1 MKTNKPKYPIHQ
13 CALYKCKTKKKLE
26 SLLTIEPGDLKNI
39 QHTIKYHS
47 FDIDKKGSY
56 EKRRI
61 TAPERTL
68 KAVQK
73 RILSLLQRIE
83 RPSWL
88 ISGEK
93 GKCYIDNGM
102 AHLTA
107 NYMLAV
113 DIKKFYDNCRRN
125 GVYLFFVNRM
135 YTAPDVA
142 EILTDI
148 VTHNN
153 GIPTGCPTS
162 QLIAYYAYEDMFSQ
176 ISQCAE
182 SYGCKF
188 TLYVDDMTFSSSE
201 PFAWEKLAREVDI
214 ILRHFGHK
222 PKYSKV
228 KFYSKGNA
236 KPITGTIVTSNH
248 NLDVPNSLQ
257 KKVYDNFQSLK
268 VLDEQGKMEE
278 AVRTKQKLIGQIQAS
293 RNIDDGRFPEISR
306 ITNAISTEIIP
317 STKSKA
323 RSAYRKK
330 SRITIKAPKSVS

>member
-1 MKTNKPKYPIHQ
+1 MKTSKPKYPIHQ
-13 CALYKCKTKKKLE
+13 CALYKCKSKKKLE
-26 SLLTIEPGDLKNI
+26 SLLTIEPGNLKNI

-47 FDIDKKGSY
+47 FDIYKKNSD

-61 TAPERTL
+61 TAPKRTL

-73 RILSLLQRIE
+73 RTLSLLQYIE

-93 GKCYIDNGM
+93 GKCYIDNGV
-102 AHLTA
+102 AHLNA

-125 GVYLFFVNRM
+125 SVYLFFANRM
-135 YTAPDVA
+135 HTSPDVA

-162 QLIAYYAYEDMFSQ
+162 QLIAYYAYEDMFKQ
-176 ISQCAE
+176 ISRCAE
-182 SYGCKF
+182 SYGCRF

-201 PFAWEKLAREVDI
+201 SFAWQRLAREVDI
-214 ILRHFGHK
+214 ILRRFGHR

-228 KFYSKGNA
+228 KFYSKDTA
-236 KPITGTIVTSNH
+236 KPITGTIVTPNH
-248 NLDVPNSLQ
+248 DLDVPNSLQ

-278 AVRTKQKLIGQIQAS
+278 AARTKQKLIGQIQAS

-306 ITNAISTEIIP
+306 ITNAISTESSP
-317 STKSKA
+317 STKPATRSVCSK
-323 RSAYRKK
+323 KT
-330 SRITIKAPKSVS
+330 RIKIKVPINQ

>member
-1 MKTNKPKYPIHQ
+1 MKMSKPKYPIHQ
-13 CALYKCKTKKKLE
+13 CAFYKCKSKKKLE
-26 SLLTIEPGDLKNI
+26 SLLTIEPGDLRNI

-47 FDIDKKGSY
+47 FDIDKKKSA

-73 RILSLLQRIE
+73 RILTLLQYIE

-93 GKCYIDNGM
+93 GKCYIDNGL
-102 AHLTA
+102 AHLNA
-107 NYMLAV
+107 NYMLAI

-125 GVYLFFVNRM
+125 GVYRFFVDRM
-135 YTAPDVA
+135 QTAPDVA

-162 QLIAYYAYEDMFSQ
+162 QIIAYYAYEDMFRQ

-182 SYGCKF
+182 SHGCKF

-201 PFAWEKLAREVDI
+201 PFAWQKLAREVDI
-214 ILRHFGHK
+214 ILRRFGHR

-228 KFYSKGNA
+228 KFYSKANV
-236 KPITGTIVTSNH
+236 KPITGTIITSNH
-248 NLDVPNSLQ
+248 NMDVPNPLQ
-257 KKVYDNFQSLK
+257 KKVYDNFQMLK
-268 VLDEQGKMEE
+268 VLDEQGKLEE
-278 AVRTKQKLIGQIQAS
+278 AAKTKQKLIGQIQAS
-293 RNIDDGRFPEISR
+293 RNIDDDRFPEIFR
-306 ITNAISTEIIP
+306 ITNDISTVTTP
-317 STKSKA
+317 STKPAA

-330 SRITIKAPKSVS
+330 SRIKIKAPINQ

>member
-1 MKTNKPKYPIHQ
+1 MKMSKPKYPIHQ
-13 CALYKCKTKKKLE
+13 CALYKCKNKKKLE
-26 SLLTIEPGDLKNI
+26 SLLTIEPGDLRNI

-47 FDIDKKGSY
+47 FDIEKKNSA

-73 RILSLLQRIE
+73 RILSLLQYIE

-93 GKCYIDNGM
+93 GKCYIDNGL
-102 AHLTA
+102 AHLNA
-107 NYMLAV
+107 NYMLAI

-125 GVYLFFVNRM
+125 GVYRFFIDRM
-135 YTAPDVA
+135 QTAPDVA
-142 EILTDI
+142 EILTNI

-162 QLIAYYAYEDMFSQ
+162 QLIAYYAYEDMFRQ

-182 SYGCKF
+182 SYGCIF
-188 TLYVDDMTFSSSE
+188 TLYVDDMTFSSCD
-201 PFAWEKLAREVDI
+201 PFAWQKLAREVDI
-214 ILRHFGHK
+214 ILRRFGHR

-228 KFYSKGNA
+228 KFYSKATA
-236 KPITGTIVTSNH
+236 KPITGTIITSNH
-248 NLDVPNSLQ
+248 NMDVPNQLQ
-257 KKVYDNFQSLK
+257 KKVYDNFQTLK
-268 VLDEQGKMEE
+268 VLDEQCKLEE
-278 AVRTKQKLIGQIQAS
+278 AAKTKQKLIGQIQAS
-293 RNIDDGRFPEISR
+293 RNIDDSRFPEIYR
-306 ITNAISTEIIP
+306 ITNTISAESIP
-317 STKSKA
+317 STKPTA

-330 SRITIKAPKSVS
+330 SRIKIKAPINR

>member
-13 CALYKCKTKKKLE
+13 CAFYKCTTKKKLE
-26 SLLTIEPGDLKNI
+26 SLLTIEPGGLKNI

-47 FDIDKKGSY
+47 FDIDKKNSN

-93 GKCYIDNGM
+93 GKCYIDNGI

-113 DIKKFYDNCRRN
+113 DIKKFYDNCHRN
-125 GVYLFFVNRM
+125 GVYLFFINRM
-135 YTAPDVA
+135 HTSPDVA
-142 EILTDI
+142 QILTDI

-162 QLIAYYAYEDMFSQ
+162 QLIAYYAYEEMFTQ
-176 ISQCAE
+176 ISQYAE

-214 ILRHFGHK
+214 ILRRFGHK

-228 KFYSKGNA
+228 KFYSKDAA
-236 KPITGTIVTSNH
+236 KPITGTIVTTNH
-248 NLDVPNSLQ
+248 NLDVPNALQ
-257 KKVYDNFQSLK
+257 KRVYDNFQSLK
-268 VLDEQGKMEE
+268 ALDEQGKTEDV
-278 AVRTKQKLIGQIQAS
+278 AKTKQKLIGQIQAS
-293 RNIDDGRFPEISR
+293 RNIDDKRFPEISR
-306 ITNAISTEIIP
+306 LTNAINVEHTLVAKP
-317 STKSKA
+317 HTNA
-323 RSAYRKK
+323 TYHKK
-330 SRITIKAPKSVS
+330 CRIKIKAPTQK

>member
-1 MKTNKPKYPIHQ
+1 MRTNKPKYPIHQ
-13 CALYKCKTKKKLE
+13 CALYKCQSKKKLE
-26 SLLTIEPGDLKNI
+26 TVLTIEPGDLKNI
-39 QHTIKYHS
+39 QHAIKYHS
-47 FDIDKKGSY
+47 FEIDKKNSD

-61 TAPERTL
+61 TAPERNL

-73 RILSLLQRIE
+73 RILSLLQHIE

-102 AHLTA
+102 AHLNA

-125 GVYLFFVNRM
+125 SVYIFFVERM
-135 YTAPDVA
+135 RTAPDVA

-148 VTHNN
+148 VTYNN

-162 QLIAYYAYEDMFSQ
+162 QLIAYYAYEDMFRI

-188 TLYVDDMTFSSSE
+188 TLYVDDMSFSSNE

-214 ILRHFGHK
+214 ILRHFGHR

-228 KFYSKGNA
+228 KFYSKNAA

-248 NLDVPNSLQ
+248 DLDIPNSLQ

-268 VLDEQGKMEE
+268 ILGEQGKMEE
-278 AVRTKQKLIGQIQAS
+278 AAKTKQKLIGQIQAS
-293 RNIDDGRFPEISR
+293 RNIDDSRFPEISR
-306 ITNAISTEIIP
+306 ITNAISAESTS
-317 STKSKA
+317 STKPIA
-323 RSAYRKK
+323 RSVYRRK
-330 SRITIKAPKSVS
+330 SRIKIKVSTDN

>member
-1 MKTNKPKYPIHQ
+1 MKTNNPKYPIHQ
-13 CALYKCKTKKKLE
+13 CALYKCKSKKKLE

-39 QHTIKYHS
+39 QHSIKYHS
-47 FDIDKKGSY
+47 FEIDKKNSD

-73 RILSLLQRIE
+73 RILSLLQHIE
-83 RPSWL
+83 RPSCL

-102 AHLTA
+102 AHLDA
-107 NYMLAV
+107 NYMLAI

-125 GVYLFFVNRM
+125 SVYLFFVDHM
-135 YTAPDVA
+135 HTTPDVA

-162 QLIAYYAYEDMFSQ
+162 QLIAYYAYEDMFRL

-182 SYGCKF
+182 LYGCKF
-188 TLYVDDMTFSSSE
+188 TLYVDDMTFSSNE

-214 ILRHFGHK
+214 ILRRFGHK

-228 KFYSKGNA
+228 KFYSKNAA
-236 KPITGTIVTSNH
+236 KPVTGTIVTSNH
-248 NLDVPNSLQ
+248 DLDVPNSLQ
-257 KKVYDNFQSLK
+257 KKVYDNFLSLK
-268 VLDEQGKMEE
+268 ILGEQGKMEE
-278 AVRTKQKLIGQIQAS
+278 AAKTKQKLIGQIQAS
-293 RNIDDGRFPEISR
+293 RNIDESRFPEISR
-306 ITNAISTEIIP
+306 ITNAISAESTP
-317 STKSKA
+317 STKPVA
-323 RSAYRKK
+323 RSVYRKK
-330 SRITIKAPKSVS
+330 ARIKIKVSTDN